1 MTLRES
7 PTGILNSNFE
17 SKPTKTYSSSLFN
30 SLFINKKL
38 VANGLSLSWFD
49 ELFMSKT
56 INRNKK
62 SNHLIK
68 YSIFLK
74 FTKANYKHLNNFR
87 IFSLKHLYLNS
98 ITIKIQTQITILR
111 LIKSEPKI
119 KQSKS
124 DLFEPRW

>member
-17 SKPTKTYSSSLFN
+17 SKPIKTYSINLFD

-56 INRNKK
+56 INRNRKDE
-62 SNHLIK
+62 IA
-68 YSIFLK
+68 I
-74 FTKANYKHLNNFR
+74 
-87 IFSLKHLYLNS
+87 
-98 ITIKIQTQITILR
+98 
-111 LIKSEPKI
+111 
-119 KQSKS
+119 
-124 DLFEPRW
+124 

>member
-38 VANGLSLSWFD
+38 VANGLSFSWFD

-74 FTKANYKHLNNFR
+74 FTTANYKHLNNFR

-98 ITIKIQTQITILR
+98 ITILK